1 MSLYT
6 IPPPLKMELSCV
18 LESKSSDNCSL
29 INVLVTIVGWGTAFA
44 LIGYWLFTT
53 EGNWLWKCEYWWDFN
68 ENDGD
73 LSPSDSGGRKEWW
86 RGSGFE
92 CPTNSLTT
100 CLAKCGNS

>member
-6 IPPPLKMELSCV
+6 FPPSLKMELSCV

-73 LSPSDSGGRKEWW
+73 LSPSDRGDNVNVVEGDNDEQKMPYNKHGR
-86 RGSGFE
+86 
-92 CPTNSLTT
+92 NLVI
-100 CLAKCGNS
+100 